1 MRILRHAVIFL
12 FSIWGSL
19 DVFAAEIYSA
29 GPITLSPTY
38 NAAGCALVTSNGY
51 AGTDRR
57 LFLPSADGYYS
68 IKDYTPGAS
77 SFWLITVEAF
87 DPTQRLVDQALAVS
101 PSYGNGSYPA
111 QGSLSAGG
119 RYYAWAAFGGGYGG
133 VGGCQSDGATETVNL
148 RIVGEDSGLPS
159 PPTGISASPT
169 DGGASV
175 SFTPGSANGSVIT
188 NYQYGTFDGSSW
200 NFTALSPADGSSP
213 ISISGLTNGVSV
225 TMRLR
230 AVNANGDSAYSDSF
244 TFTPVAADADGD
256 GVSDGADNC
265 PSVANA
271 DQTDTD
277 ADGDGDACDN
287 DDDGDSVADGSDNCP
302 TTANSGQSDF
312 DSDGVGDACDT
323 DDDDDGVP
331 DASDNC
337 PLVANSD
344 QTDLSYGVSGAYV
357 QKIFVAFVGRPAA
370 PSGLRYYADLI
381 TASNAAGKLVLFDDL
396 FYGADATSIYAG
408 MTLQNRINQYYN
420 FMFNRSALTGGLN
433 YWSNQ
438 INSGAVTQPE
448 AAATIAHAAS
458 GPDSTILAAKQ
469 IAASKLTCAMNSA
482 AKISRFQANLAG
494 ARASIGAIASTND
507 ATAYD
512 GAAALASITGT
523 SSASGP
529 LSRVSATL
537 QSDGSST
544 YSVSGLVHGDVEGIP
559 LLSKAWLFALISM
572 LAGMGIFVLR
582 RTAHC

>member
-1 MRILRHAVIFL
+1 MRVLRHAVIFL
-12 FSIWGSL
+12 FSIWGSP
-19 DVFAAEIYSA
+19 DVFAAEIYSV
-29 GPITLSPTY
+29 GPIALNPTY
-38 NAAGCALVTSNGY
+38 SVAGCALVTSNGY

-57 LFLPSADGYYS
+57 LFIPSADGYYS

-230 AVNANGDSAYSDSF
+230 AVNANGNSAYSDSF
-244 TFTPVAADADGD
+244 TFTPVAPDADGD

-287 DDDGDSVADGSDNCP
+287 DDDGDSIADGSDNCP
-302 TTANSGQSDF
+302 LAANSIQSDVDGDGTG
-312 DSDGVGDACDT
+312 DSCDLQ
-323 DDDDDGVP
+323 DDR
-331 DASDNC
+331 N
-337 PLVANSD
+337 
-344 QTDLSYGVSGAYV
+344 
-357 QKIFVAFVGRPAA
+357 
-370 PSGLRYYADLI
+370 
-381 TASNAAGKLVLFDDL
+381 
-396 FYGADATSIYAG
+396 
-408 MTLQNRINQYYN
+408 
-420 FMFNRSALTGGLN
+420 LTGGLGALSDEQEIQLVYVGLLGRAADRPGFYYWFDEISVGLFTIEDLRHNIVN
-433 YWSNQ
+433 YQSEYLTTLGLLSRYDLIAELYENLF
-438 INSGAVTQPE
+438 TRTPE
-448 AAATIAHAAS
+448 AAGHDYWATGGGSSVSI
-458 GPDSTILAAKQ
+458 DRLVLA
-469 IAASKLTCAMNSA
+469 LMNG
-482 AKISRFQANLAG
+482 AG
-494 ARASIGAIASTND
+494 EQDT
-507 ATAYD
+507 
-512 GAAALASITGT
+512 AALLNKAEVATYYTDRYGSYSKVDASLVIQVVD
-523 SSASGP
+523 SSMAS
-529 LSRVSATL
+529 VETAKSA
-537 QSDGSST
+537 
-544 YSVSGLVHGDVEGIP
+544 VSG
-559 LLSKAWLFALISM
+559 M
-572 LAGMGIFVLR
+572 
-582 RTAHC
+582 